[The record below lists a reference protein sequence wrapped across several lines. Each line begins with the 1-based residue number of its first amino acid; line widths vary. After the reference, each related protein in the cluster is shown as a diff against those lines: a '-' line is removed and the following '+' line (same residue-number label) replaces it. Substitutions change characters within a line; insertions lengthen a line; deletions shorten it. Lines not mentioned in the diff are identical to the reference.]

1 MNLKTGFIKMHKLA
15 EILKIKAHQDL
26 MDREKRNREFIKNI
40 IRIAERERK
49 RNERN
54 KRNNDPR
61 NR

>member
-1 MNLKTGFIKMHKLA
+1 MHKLA